1 MMPGSLPASAPM
13 PPTASPAPSFR
24 WRPVLVALLI
34 VLSLLAGL
42 GLRQPNPAD
51 EPRFVLAARSM
62 VESGQWL
69 LPHRGIELYAEKPPV
84 FMWLQAGAYGL
95 TRDWTTAFLLPSLLA
110 ALLVLWLVRDL
121 GRRLWQPRIGDLA
134 ALAVFST
141 LQFGLMAKRA
151 HIDMVLLAMT
161 TLSLWGLLR
170 HLLQGPY
177 WRGWWLGAFAAG
189 LGTVT
194 KGVGFLPLLVLL
206 PWAVHARLH
215 GRSWQGRAGDGWR
228 WAAALPMFIAGT
240 AVWLLPLALALW
252 RSDDPTLQAYA
263 REILLR
269 QTATRYTAAWHH
281 VQPAWYYLR
290 VIALLWLPGSLL
302 LPALFP
308 GWWRRLRRGDARLW
322 LLLGWSLLVL
332 LFFSVSPGKRE
343 LYILPMLPAA
353 CLAAAPLLPGLLR
366 RPLQRRLLLGYVVFL
381 ALAALVVAFGP
392 WLPRDALR
400 RDLDAHVV
408 QQLKYGLVAL
418 GVGLGLI
425 ALWARSRRAAL
436 GVVLATGLLWSIY
449 GLVFAPALDASSS
462 ASGLM
467 KRVGERIGPDAQL
480 GMVAWREQNLLQADR
495 PVTEFGFKADWATQ
509 WAKAGPWVAEQPT
522 RRWLFVLRDA
532 LPACVDR
539 AQVVAIGQSNRNQ
552 WLLVPGTAWHAGC
565 VAKPENAQDAADD
578 NDD

>member
-1 MMPGSLPASAPM
+1 MPGSMLVSAPM
-13 PPTASPAPSFR
+13 PPTARTASPAH
-24 WRPVLVALLI
+24 WRTALVGLLVA
-34 VLSLLAGL
+34 LSLLAGL

-69 LPHRGIELYAEKPPV
+69 LPHRGVELYAEKPPV
-84 FMWLQAGAYGL
+84 FMWLQAGAYAL
-95 TRDWTTAFLLPSLLA
+95 TGHWTTAFLLPSLLA
-110 ALLVLWLVRDL
+110 ALAVLWLVRDL

-170 HLLQGPY
+170 HLLLGPH
-177 WRGWWLGAFAAG
+177 WRAWWLGAFAAG
-189 LGTVT
+189 VGTVT

-215 GRSWQGRAGDGWR
+215 GRAWPAARGDGWR
-228 WAAALPMFIAGT
+228 WAATLPMFIAGT

-252 RSDDPTLQAYA
+252 RSDDPALQAYA

-308 GWWRRLRRGDARLW
+308 GWWRRLRRGDARQW

-343 LYILPMLPAA
+343 LYILPILPAA
-353 CLAAAPLLPGLLR
+353 CLAAAPLLAGLLR
-366 RPLQRRLLLGYVVFL
+366 RPWPRRLLLGYVLFL
-381 ALAALVVAFGP
+381 AAASLAVAFGP

-400 RDLDAHVV
+400 RDLDAGVV
-408 QQLKYGLVAL
+408 QQLKFGLVAL
-418 GVGLGLI
+418 GLGLGLI
-425 ALWARSRRAAL
+425 AVWARQRRAAW
-436 GVVLATGLLWSIY
+436 GVVLATALLWSVY

-462 ASGLM
+462 AAGLM
-467 KRVGERIGPDAQL
+467 QRVGQRIGPDAQL

-509 WAKAGPWVAEQPT
+509 WAKAGPWLAEQPT
-522 RRWLFVLRDA
+522 RRWLFVLREA

-565 VAKPENAQDAADD
+565 NAAQHPADTGADD

>member
-1 MMPGSLPASAPM
+1 M
-13 PPTASPAPSFR
+13 PPITPSAHRFR

-34 VLSLLAGL
+34 VLSLAAGL

-84 FMWLQAGAYGL
+84 FMWLQAAAHGVTG
-95 TRDWTTAFLLPSLLA
+95 DWTTAFLLPSLLA

-121 GRRLWQPRIGDLA
+121 GRRLWHRRIGDIAL
-134 ALAVFST
+134 LAVFCT

-170 HLLQGPY
+170 HLLRGPD
-177 WRGWWLGAFAAG
+177 WPAWWLGAFAAG

-206 PWAVHARLH
+206 PWALHVRLH
-215 GRSWQGRAGDGWR
+215 GRAWPGRAGDGWR
-228 WAAALPMFIAGT
+228 WAATVPMFIAGT

-252 RSDDPTLQAYA
+252 RSDDPALQAYA

-308 GWWRRLRRGDARLW
+308 GWWRRLRRGDGRQW

-332 LFFSVSPGKRE
+332 LFFSASPGKRE
-343 LYILPMLPAA
+343 LYILPILPAA

-366 RPLQRRLLLGYVVFL
+366 RVVQRRLLLGYVLFL
-381 ALAALVVAFGP
+381 ALASLAVAFGP

-400 RDLDAHVV
+400 RELDAHVV
-408 QQLKYGLVAL
+408 QQLKFGLVVL

-425 ALWARSRRAAL
+425 AAWARTRRAAL
-436 GVVLATGLLWSIY
+436 AVVLSTVLLWSVY

-467 KRVGERIGPDAQL
+467 RRVGERIGPHAQL

-509 WAKAGPWVAEQPT
+509 WAKAGPWLAEQPT
-522 RRWLFVLRDA
+522 RRWLFVLREA

-539 AQVVAIGQSNRNQ
+539 AQVVEIGQSNRNQ

-565 VAKPENAQDAADD
+565 AATPATAQDAGED

>member
-1 MMPGSLPASAPM
+1 MPTTAPSAQ
-13 PPTASPAPSFR
+13 SFR

-34 VLSLLAGL
+34 VLSLAAGL

-84 FMWLQAGAYGL
+84 FMWLQAGAYEL
-95 TRDWTTAFLLPSLLA
+95 TGQWTLAFLLPSLLA

-121 GRRLWQPRIGDLA
+121 GRRLWHRRIGDIAL
-134 ALAVFST
+134 LAVFCT

-170 HLLQGPY
+170 HLLRGPD
-177 WRGWWLGAFAAG
+177 WPAWWLGAFAAG

-206 PWAVHARLH
+206 PWALYVRLH
-215 GRSWQGRAGDGWR
+215 GRAWPGRAGDGWR
-228 WAAALPMFIAGT
+228 WAATVPMFVAGT

-252 RSDDPTLQAYA
+252 RSDDPALQAYA

-302 LPALFP
+302 LPALCP
-308 GWWRRLRRGDARLW
+308 GWWRRLRRGDGRQW

-332 LFFSVSPGKRE
+332 LFFSASPGKRE
-343 LYILPMLPAA
+343 LYILPILPAA

-366 RPLQRRLLLGYVVFL
+366 RALPRRLLLGYVVFL
-381 ALAALVVAFGP
+381 AVASLAVAFGP

-408 QQLKYGLVAL
+408 HQLKYGLIAL
-418 GVGLGLI
+418 GVGLGVI
-425 ALWARSRRAAL
+425 AAWARSRRAAL
-436 GVVLATGLLWSIY
+436 GVVLSTAWLWSIY

-462 ASGLM
+462 SAGLM
-467 KRVGERIGPDAQL
+467 RRVGERIGPDAQL

-495 PVTEFGFKADWATQ
+495 PVTEFGFKADWPTQ
-509 WAKAGPWVAEQPT
+509 WAKAGPWLAAQPT
-522 RRWLFVLRDA
+522 HRWLFVLREA

-539 AQVVAIGQSNRNQ
+539 TQVVEIGQSNRNQ

-565 VAKPENAQDAADD
+565 TGTPPAQDAADD